1 VLERARRDR
10 EVREG
15 AALLALD
22 DPGVEQL
29 LEVVAD
35 RGLLERQQVLEVA
48 HADCLAAGLEEP
60 VEDLHAMAVGE
71 RLEDAFE
78 LGRLVVAQA
87 RLGERRATLDEGE
100 GGHRPTSYRKNLIR
114 SHSIE
119 ILQCLMG
126 ASAMPNS
133 QLPVAV
139 IGAGPVGLAAAAH
152 LASRGIE
159 PVVFEAGASVGASVR
174 EWGHV
179 RVFSPW
185 SFNVDPVA
193 AELLEG
199 TGWSAPAPQGY
210 PTGDEIVERYLEPL
224 AAAPGIAESLH
235 LHASVVSVTRQGV
248 DKLKD
253 DGRDDAPYQLV
264 VEQDG
269 EERRYLARAVIDA
282 SGTWTRPNPLGAG
295 GVHASGE
302 RTYGDR
308 IAYGIPDVL
317 GGARERYAGRR
328 VLVVGS
334 GHSAFNAI
342 LDLVTLR
349 DSHPGTEIVWA
360 IRGAAPE
367 RNYGGGSDDQL
378 PARGALG
385 ATVRT
390 LVAAGSVEVVA
401 GFHTRRIA
409 AADGRLRIDD
419 GDRRIVADEI
429 IAATGLRPDLDL
441 LRELRLELD
450 DRVEAPR
457 ALAPLIDPNLHSCGS
472 VPPHGVDELSHPDAG
487 IYIVGMKSYGRAPT
501 FLLRTGY
508 EQVRSVVAAL
518 AGDWESARSVE
529 LVLPETGACGGSRD
543 AACCGSDSP
552 LLEIE
557 TA

>member
-1 VLERARRDR
+1 
-10 EVREG
+10 
-15 AALLALD
+15 
-22 DPGVEQL
+22 
-29 LEVVAD
+29 
-35 RGLLERQQVLEVA
+35 
-48 HADCLAAGLEEP
+48 
-60 VEDLHAMAVGE
+60 
-71 RLEDAFE
+71 
-78 LGRLVVAQA
+78 
-87 RLGERRATLDEGE
+87 
-100 GGHRPTSYRKNLIR
+100 
-114 SHSIE
+114 
-119 ILQCLMG
+119 
-126 ASAMPNS
+126 MPNS

-152 LASRGIE
+152 LASHGIE
-159 PVVFEAGASVGASVR
+159 PVVFEAGESVGASVR

-185 SFNVDPVA
+185 SYNIDPVA
-193 AELLEG
+193 AALLEG
-199 TGWSAPAPQGY
+199 TGWPAPASDGY
-210 PTGDEIVERYLEPL
+210 PTGHEIVERYLEPL
-224 AAAPGIAESLH
+224 AAVPGIAESLH
-235 LHASVVSVTRQGV
+235 LRARVVSVTRQGI

-253 DGRDDAPYQLV
+253 DGRDDAPYQLI
-264 VEQDG
+264 VEEDG

-295 GVHASGE
+295 GVHAAGE
-302 RTYGDR
+302 RTHADR

-317 GGARERYAGRR
+317 GDARERYAGRR

-342 LDLVTLR
+342 LDLVALR
-349 DSHPGTEIVWA
+349 DSHPATEIVWA
-360 IRGAAPE
+360 IRGAAPD
-367 RNYGGGSDDQL
+367 RSYGGGGEDQL

-385 ATVRT
+385 STVRA
-390 LVAAGSVEVVA
+390 LVADGSVEVVP
-401 GFHTRRIA
+401 GFHARGIA
-409 AADGRLRIDD
+409 AEDGRLVVDD
-419 GDRRIVADEI
+419 GGRRVVADEI
-429 IAATGLRPDLDL
+429 IAATGVRPDLDL

-518 AGDWESARSVE
+518 AGDWESARNVE
-529 LVLPETGACGGSRD
+529 LVLPETGVCSVNRD
-543 AACCGSDSP
+543 AAPAEAACCGSDSP
-552 LLEIE
+552 LLAIE